1 VAGLCLVRRS
11 ILVHRSVCDS
21 NQESV
26 PGLTYDD
33 VCIQG
38 SFECLAEKSCRF
50 LFNSFVHSFGSSSAQ
65 ICCVVV
71 VVVVEMYDAVVVGRW
86 R

>member
-1 VAGLCLVRRS
+1 VAGLRLVRRS
-11 ILVHRSVCDS
+11 ILVHRSVYDY
-21 NQESV
+21 QESV